1 MTSIPLT
8 ALGSPFP
15 LSSQRTIAFMESAE
29 REETLWTHVFEKYKG
44 PCRIMLESRYPDWS
58 MHAEDAVVNAFAK
71 IARNRKTFVIRDKT
85 HVRWVLSVLCR
96 HEIIKLVKPHRAT
109 AWDKFK
115 FWWTSRHSAPK
126 RKDRRE
132 LWKESCLIAADTL
145 ESPDFENGR
154 DHDWIKPADRDV
166 WMRLVS
172 GMDEKEIAAEDSRTA
187 CSVSRAKKRVIK
199 WILREAERIYRDL
212 MR

>member
-8 ALGSPFP
+8 ALASPFP

-44 PCRIMLESRYPDWS
+44 PCRI
-58 MHAEDAVVNAFAK
+58 
-71 IARNRKTFVIRDKT
+71 
-85 HVRWVLSVLCR
+85 
-96 HEIIKLVKPHRAT
+96 KLVKSHRAT